1 MMMLLRPGSRFLW
14 PFMLALLGVLTA
26 PVQVSAQESK
36 SVAPESS
43 DPDVAQSPALQ
54 GYCPVTYLTANKA
67 EKGDPAHQVRY
78 AGELYYFT
86 SDEAMKKFIS
96 KPDLYLPQLGGWCAM
111 ALGGPYG
118 NKFEGDP
125 QVFMLQQNKLF
136 LFSSPRAKNAYF
148 EKPEGVLER
157 AEELFDVPQLFGY
170 CPVSYQT
177 KKEAVKGSASHRV
190 VVRKQVYYL
199 SGADEKK
206 AFAADPDKYLP
217 QYLGMC
223 VTNLANGHRYQA
235 DAARFRVHEG
245 KTYLFLNDEALKK
258 FDDAPA
264 ETIEKADANWKL
276 VRQ

>member
-1 MMMLLRPGSRFLW
+1 MMVLRPGNRFSCQCA
-14 PFMLALLGVLTA
+14 LALLPVLAASTW
-26 PVQVSAQESK
+26 VSAQESNTAAPNP
-36 SVAPESS
+36 STVDEVA
-43 DPDVAQSPALQ
+43 SPALD

-67 EKGDPAHQVRY
+67 EKGDAAHQIRY

-86 SDEAMKKFIS
+86 SGKAKKKFNDN
-96 KPDLYLPQLGGWCAM
+96 PDLYLPQLGGWCAM

-118 NKFEGDP
+118 NKFAGDP

-148 EKPEGVLER
+148 ERPEGVLER

-170 CPVSYQT
+170 CPVSYQK

-190 VVRKQVYYL
+190 VVRRQVYYL
-199 SGADEKK
+199 AGPEEKK

-217 QYLGMC
+217 QYQGMC

-235 DAARFRVHEG
+235 DAKLFRVREG
-245 KTYLFLNDEALKK
+245 KTYLFLNDEALKQ
-258 FDDAPA
+258 FDDAPV
-264 ETIEKADANWKL
+264 ETIEKAEANWKL